1 MAVVGEMNFVF
12 FLFISSGLSH
22 WKVTGIV
29 KMRPL
34 CNCEAKSAKGLKNKQ
49 PSFVKTT
56 QGVAVRG
63 DNKITPFGRFKNH
76 FEMYWTE
83 RTDNRK
89 TDFSYFVLSKL
100 SGKSFAFTL

>member
-1 MAVVGEMNFVF
+1 MAVVGEMNFLGG
-12 FLFISSGLSH
+12 LFISSGLSH

-49 PSFVKTT
+49 HSFVKST

-83 RTDNRK
+83 RTDNMVVK
-89 TDFSYFVLSKL
+89 LTSLTLS
-100 SGKSFAFTL
+100 

>member
-1 MAVVGEMNFVF
+1 MAVVGEMNFF
-12 FLFISSGLSH
+12 GGLFISSGLSH

-34 CNCEAKSAKGLKNKQ
+34 WNCEAKSAKGLKNKQ
-49 PSFVKTT
+49 HSFVKTT

-83 RTDNRK
+83 RTDNMVVK
-89 TDFSYFVLSKL
+89 LTSLTLS
-100 SGKSFAFTL
+100 

>member
-1 MAVVGEMNFVF
+1 
-12 FLFISSGLSH
+12 
-22 WKVTGIV
+22 
-29 KMRPL
+29 MRPL

-49 PSFVKTT
+49 HSFVKST

-83 RTDNRK
+83 RTDNMVVK
-89 TDFSYFVLSKL
+89 LTSLTLS
-100 SGKSFAFTL
+100 

>member
-1 MAVVGEMNFVF
+1 MAVVGEMNFF
-12 FLFISSGLSH
+12 GGLFISSGLSN

-49 PSFVKTT
+49 HSFVKTT

-83 RTDNRK
+83 RTDNMVVK
-89 TDFSYFVLSKL
+89 LTSLTLS
-100 SGKSFAFTL
+100 

>member
-83 RTDNRK
+83 RTDNMVVK
-89 TDFSYFVLSKL
+89 LTSLTLS
-100 SGKSFAFTL
+100 

>member
-1 MAVVGEMNFVF
+1 MAVVGEMNFF
-12 FLFISSGLSH
+12 GGLFISSGLSR

-49 PSFVKTT
+49 HSFVKTT

-83 RTDNRK
+83 RTDNMVVK
-89 TDFSYFVLSKL
+89 LTSLTLS
-100 SGKSFAFTL
+100 

>member
-1 MAVVGEMNFVF
+1 MAVVGEMNFF
-12 FLFISSGLSH
+12 GGLFISSGLSH

-49 PSFVKTT
+49 HSFVKTT

-83 RTDNRK
+83 RTDNMVVK
-89 TDFSYFVLSKL
+89 LTSLTLS
-100 SGKSFAFTL
+100 

>member
-12 FLFISSGLSH
+12 FFISSGLSY

-34 CNCEAKSAKGLKNKQ
+34 CNCKAKSAKGLKNKQ
-49 PSFVKTT
+49 HSFVKTT

-63 DNKITPFGRFKNH
+63 DNKIYPI
-76 FEMYWTE
+76 WPI
-83 RTDNRK
+83 
-89 TDFSYFVLSKL
+89 
-100 SGKSFAFTL
+100 

>member
-1 MAVVGEMNFVF
+1 MAVVGEMNFF
-12 FLFISSGLSH
+12 FFTSSGLSY

-49 PSFVKTT
+49 HSFVKTT

-83 RTDNRK
+83 PTDNMVVK
-89 TDFSYFVLSKL
+89 LTSLTLS
-100 SGKSFAFTL
+100 

>member
-1 MAVVGEMNFVF
+1 MAVVGEMNFF
-12 FLFISSGLSH
+12 FGLFISSGLSH

-49 PSFVKTT
+49 HSFVKTT

-83 RTDNRK
+83 RTDNMVVK
-89 TDFSYFVLSKL
+89 LTSLTLS
-100 SGKSFAFTL
+100 